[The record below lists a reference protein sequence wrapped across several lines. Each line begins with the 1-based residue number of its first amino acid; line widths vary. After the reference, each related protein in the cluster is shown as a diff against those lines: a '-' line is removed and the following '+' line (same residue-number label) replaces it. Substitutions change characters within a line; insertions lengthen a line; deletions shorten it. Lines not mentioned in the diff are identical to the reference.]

1 MLCIC
6 KNKEDEKKKG
16 KSKLSATMPHKTR
29 VYIYIIYVT
38 IRDHIYVCT
47 HTTIYISNDV
57 EIHKH
62 RGKSYIYRR
71 AAGKQCN
78 RKINDHAGWLRNKN
92 NIVGNGV
99 DIPGRAETQKP
110 NVANTLIDARG
121 QNGWHRVRRTT

>member
-16 KSKLSATMPHKTR
+16 KSKLSATMPHKMR
-29 VYIYIIYVT
+29 VYIYRYVT
-38 IRDHIYVCT
+38 VRNHIYVCT

-62 RGKSYIYRR
+62 RGKRYIYRR

-92 NIVGNGV
+92 NIVGTGV

-121 QNGWHRVRRTT
+121 QNRWHRVRRTT